1 MAARSESPYPV
12 YRWQCCGC
20 KALYLSEKNVKL
32 HVAFHVKGRAA
43 AAAAGRPS
51 HGILL
56 TPRVRLRLGL
66 ACGSPGPQASKPP
79 AAASHWPEAAANSG
93 LKYYQRILLNPAARS
108 AGGGARIIPDGP
120 GPGPGPGACGG
131 GGGPGRLAAA
141 GAESESGSESDMPTE
156 SATAGYHDDPDL
168 DLPVDWQDRDD
179 EDSEQ
184 DAPEPGKE
192 CTSIL

>member
-93 LKYYQRILLNPAARS
+93 LKYYQSILLNPAARS
-108 AGGGARIIPDGP
+108 AGGGARILPNC
-120 GPGPGPGACGG
+120 PGPGAQAGG
-131 GGGPGRLAAA
+131 GSGRLAAA
-141 GAESESGSESDMPTE
+141 GAESDSESDLPAK
-156 SATAGYHDDPDL
+156 SATAGYHDVPDL
-168 DLPVDWQDRDD
+168 DLPADWQDRDD

>member
-108 AGGGARIIPDGP
+108 AGGGARILPDDRPGAGRP
-120 GPGPGPGACGG
+120 GPASS
-131 GGGPGRLAAA
+131 A
-141 GAESESGSESDMPTE
+141 GEIAESDSESDLPAE

-168 DLPVDWQDRDD
+168 DLPADWQDRDD